1 MDVVLEARNV
11 SKTFPGGVV
20 ANDDVSFDLRRGEV
34 HAIVG
39 ENGAGKTTLM
49 RILAGLARPD
59 SGQILVRGREMVM
72 RSPLDAHRLGIGMVH
87 QHLMLIPS
95 FTVAENVALGA
106 EPRRGANL
114 DRDAVRESV
123 QGLSTRYGLSVQPRP
138 AWQTC
143 PSERGSGLRF

>member
-49 RILAGLARPD
+49 RILAGLARPKTK
-59 SGQILVRGREMVM
+59 SH
-72 RSPLDAHRLGIGMVH
+72 PL
-87 QHLMLIPS
+87 
-95 FTVAENVALGA
+95 T
-106 EPRRGANL
+106 
-114 DRDAVRESV
+114 
-123 QGLSTRYGLSVQPRP
+123 
-138 AWQTC
+138 
-143 PSERGSGLRF
+143 